1 MIKFR
6 YIWAAAAL
14 GLTFASCSEM
24 DLEPKGILSENTLLK
39 SDEGIKKYLALIYQ
53 ECPIEDFNYGQNG
66 DLKGYAVS
74 GSNGWHPGNQWQAQ
88 KSSPAS
94 VTFEAVGRASEYG
107 DGWDYW
113 PYDRIHDINNFLE
126 QLPTYGSN
134 YTEQQMNEYLAEG
147 RFLRA
152 YYYFGMVKR
161 YGGVPIIDRTLDP
174 TAPLDE
180 ITFPRDTEYDCWKFI
195 EEDLKFAME
204 YGTTAKVAG
213 RANRYAAAALMSR
226 AMLYA
231 ACNAKYGGYITTTG
245 EATNLG
251 LMGMPSEKAREFF
264 QASYDASKFLRDAGF
279 ALHDGADKEKAFVE
293 TTTIEVP
300 EEDIFVKQYTD
311 RTDAIWD
318 TSLFH
323 CWDVMT
329 LPTVSGMSSAV
340 GCAIQPTWELASLFE
355 HPAIEDENGL
365 PVRFDRMEDFWD
377 TDKMEPRARATI
389 FFSGMTEPLSGTVI
403 DMQAGVYTSYPGTMA
418 DGTEE
423 TVRSENEYTN
433 IFRIRAQQP
442 LTSQEVNGVM
452 TKINGNAGQCDG
464 TGDEGYS
471 YTGML
476 IRKMVSTTD
485 ATGRQD
491 LMYCKTPWKVFRYGE
506 ILCNWAEAAYELGE
520 ITGNAA
526 LKQEAIDH
534 VNELRARAGATPYT
548 LNASPEDIGSPLYG
562 FRIDENLQFIRDER
576 VRELCFE
583 NQIHFDL
590 RRWRVF
596 DQMFLDGK
604 FKHTLS
610 CYYVIDEGK
619 YIFLP
624 EVDGQGRRTNF
635 YRRWY
640 YAQIPG
646 GAIAKNAKLI
656 RNDGY

>member
-1 MIKFR
+1 MLKFK

-14 GLTFASCSEM
+14 GLAFVSCNDM

-53 ECPIEDFNYGQNG
+53 DLPIEDFNYGQNG

-74 GSNGWHPGNQWQAQ
+74 GSDGWHPGNVWYAQ

-94 VTFEAVGRASEYG
+94 TTIEAVGRCTEYG

-113 PYDRIHDINNFLE
+113 PYDRIHDINNFIE
-126 QLPTYGSN
+126 QLPNYSQN
-134 YTEQQMNEYLAEG
+134 YTEEELEKYIAEG

-161 YGGVPIIDRTLDP
+161 YGGVPIIDHVLDP
-174 TAPLDE
+174 TAPSDE

-195 EEDLKFAME
+195 EEDLKYAME
-204 YGTTAKVAG
+204 HATTEKTPG
-213 RANRYAAAALMSR
+213 RANRYAAAALLSR

-231 ACNAKYGGYITTTG
+231 GCNAKYGGYIVTSG
-245 EATNLG
+245 EATSKG
-251 LMGMPSEKAREFF
+251 LMGMSADKAQEFF
-264 QASYDASKFLRDAGF
+264 QSSYDACKFLQEAGF
-279 ALHDGADKEKAFVE
+279 VLHDGADKEAAFVE
-293 TTTIEVP
+293 MSSKETP
-300 EEDIFVKQYTD
+300 DEDIFVKQYTD
-311 RTDAIWD
+311 RTDAIWE

-329 LPTVSGMSSAV
+329 LPTLTGMSSAV
-340 GCAIQPTWELASLFE
+340 GCAICPTWELVNLYE
-355 HPAIEDENGL
+355 HPAIEDENGK

-377 TDKMEPRARATI
+377 TSEMEPRARATI
-389 FFSGMTEPLSGTVI
+389 FFSGMTEPLSGGVVN
-403 DMQAGVYTSYPGTMA
+403 MQMGCYKSYPGTVK

-423 TVRSENEYTN
+423 TTGSINDYTDQYRLISTNLNNPYVEY
-433 IFRIRAQQP
+433 
-442 LTSQEVNGVM
+442 NGK
-452 TKINGNAGQCDG
+452 TYLATGNAARNDG
-464 TGDEGYS
+464 GDESYS
-471 YTGML
+471 ITGL
-476 IRKMVSTTD
+476 IVRKMVSATD

-520 ITGNAA
+520 ITGNTS

-534 VNELRARAGATPYT
+534 VNELRARAGAKPYT
-548 LNASPEDIGSPLYG
+548 YKPAPEDVGTPVYG
-562 FRIDENLQFIRDER
+562 WKIDENLQFIRDER
-576 VRELCFE
+576 ARELAFE
-583 NQIHFDL
+583 NQLHFDL

-596 DQMFLDGK
+596 HEI
-604 FKHTLS
+604 FKDNPNKHCLS
-610 CYYVIDEGK
+610 PYYVIDEDK

-624 EVDGQGRRTNF
+624 DVSSCNRQSNF
-635 YRRWY
+635 YSRWY

-646 GAIAKNAKLI
+646 SAISKNAKLI